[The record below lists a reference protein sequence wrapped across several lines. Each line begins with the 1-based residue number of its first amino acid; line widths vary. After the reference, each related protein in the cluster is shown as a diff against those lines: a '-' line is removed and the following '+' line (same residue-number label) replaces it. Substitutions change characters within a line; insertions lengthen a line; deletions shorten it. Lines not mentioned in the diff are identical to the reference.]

1 MAVLARTPTA
11 CKAAP
16 ENTGK
21 AGVKRSD
28 PAGPNLQDRLSGTV
42 LQDHIFP
49 STSRV
54 IRNDRVDGRSSDH
67 PTSSWN
73 VSSRA
78 RVIRWVGIDLVTPD
92 SGAAESYRKA
102 DLRIR
107 QLLLGDGSAT
117 PGLVRG
123 EEFRLRVTAEL
134 RRMRDAFN
142 AVVLESEGGR
152 AETAESRIADLEEEL
167 LRIAS
172 FRTRVL
178 QMWPDAEVPALLTP
192 AEAAQAARVSVGTIY
207 RAVRNGQIRAVR
219 LTDRRRGAVRIPT
232 SELRRLLDGA
242 RR

>member
-1 MAVLARTPTA
+1 MTP
-11 CKAAP
+11 
-16 ENTGK
+16 
-21 AGVKRSD
+21 VS
-28 PAGPNLQDRLSGTV
+28 GP
-42 LQDHIFP
+42 
-49 STSRV
+49 
-54 IRNDRVDGRSSDH
+54 
-67 PTSSWN
+67 
-73 VSSRA
+73 
-78 RVIRWVGIDLVTPD
+78 
-92 SGAAESYRKA
+92 AESYRKA

-117 PGLVRG
+117 TGVVRG

-152 AETAESRIADLEEEL
+152 AETAETRIADLEEEL

-172 FRTRVL
+172 FRSRVL
-178 QMWPDAEVPALLTP
+178 QMWPDAEVPALVTP
-192 AEAAQAARVSVGTIY
+192 AEAAQAVRMSVGTIY

-219 LTDRRRGAVRIPT
+219 LTDRRRGALRIPT

>member
-1 MAVLARTPTA
+1 MTP
-11 CKAAP
+11 
-16 ENTGK
+16 
-21 AGVKRSD
+21 VS
-28 PAGPNLQDRLSGTV
+28 GP
-42 LQDHIFP
+42 
-49 STSRV
+49 
-54 IRNDRVDGRSSDH
+54 
-67 PTSSWN
+67 
-73 VSSRA
+73 
-78 RVIRWVGIDLVTPD
+78 
-92 SGAAESYRKA
+92 AESYRKA

-117 PGLVRG
+117 TGVVRG

-152 AETAESRIADLEEEL
+152 AETAETRIADLEEEL

-172 FRTRVL
+172 FRSRVL
-178 QMWPDAEVPALLTP
+178 QMWPDAEVPALVTP
-192 AEAAQAARVSVGTIY
+192 SEAAQAVRMSVGTIY

-219 LTDRRRGAVRIPT
+219 LTDRRRGALRIPT

>member
-1 MAVLARTPTA
+1 M
-11 CKAAP
+11 
-16 ENTGK
+16 
-21 AGVKRSD
+21 
-28 PAGPNLQDRLSGTV
+28 
-42 LQDHIFP
+42 
-49 STSRV
+49 
-54 IRNDRVDGRSSDH
+54 
-67 PTSSWN
+67 
-73 VSSRA
+73 
-78 RVIRWVGIDLVTPD
+78 VTPV

-102 DLRIR
+102 DLRMR
-107 QLLLGDGSAT
+107 QMLLGDGSAT
-117 PGLVRG
+117 PGVVRG

-178 QMWPDAEVPALLTP
+178 QMWPDAEIPALLTP

-207 RAVRNGQIRAVR
+207 RAVRNGHIRAVR
-219 LTDRRRGAVRIPT
+219 LTDRRGALRIPT

>member
-1 MAVLARTPTA
+1 M
-11 CKAAP
+11 
-16 ENTGK
+16 
-21 AGVKRSD
+21 
-28 PAGPNLQDRLSGTV
+28 
-42 LQDHIFP
+42 
-49 STSRV
+49 
-54 IRNDRVDGRSSDH
+54 
-67 PTSSWN
+67 
-73 VSSRA
+73 
-78 RVIRWVGIDLVTPD
+78 IRWVEIDLVTPV

-102 DLRIR
+102 DLRMR
-107 QLLLGDGSAT
+107 QMLLGDGSAT
-117 PGLVRG
+117 PGVVKG

-142 AVVLESEGGR
+142 AVVLENEGGR

-178 QMWPDAEVPALLTP
+178 QMWPDAEIPALLTP
-192 AEAAQAARVSVGTIY
+192 AEAAHAARVSVGTIY

-219 LTDRRRGAVRIPT
+219 LTDRRRGALRIPT